1 MRKIFLFIALVLFA
15 YSNVYANLGVTTTK
29 FTYSYNA
36 RKALGQGTVY
46 AATSDIFNPSRVETL
61 TNQAGSYSV
70 THRDDQTHT
79 KIDRYIYLDALPA
92 EGYGFLQW
100 RKVDS
105 FSENNTTISVLG
117 NTRKLN
123 TVETINTSGS
133 VFYYEADFAPTMVSV
148 SSETPDKCQV
158 FIDKEINEIGETVT
172 LTATTEANYKITWKK
187 KVGNT
192 VTTVSTN
199 NPLVV
204 PVTEQAHYLASAT
217 LNNTTLSGYYR
228 LRSANPDPEYNHDY
242 VRLADNFFDMHALV
256 ASKPSNNPN
265 NYLGGIPGV
274 QVNAPFYV
282 NETCKVLK
290 RDLKLSND
298 VNKVFSDPSS
308 IVYIKKGSSDNE
320 YYLYAQGTH
329 VKEMTTG
336 VYHGSIDIS
345 YQGTNVYIVKA
356 SDVYSIYAPIKMQMS
371 LGIATFTVDFGKFY
385 FTNANHEFTVH
396 YADDNCNAKWFF
408 EKIDANSED
417 KFYSADFSNAINAN
431 DKYYTTLR
439 LPFNCQIPQGSKV
452 KAYSVTQYPAS
463 GDLTTLATMGT
474 TYSEG
479 QTIPAGIP
487 VVLESSSN
495 NPADNKLMPTDDPS
509 SYISSAKTNSDGVTT
524 GITTALYNEY
534 GRHKHDAQGDQP
546 TTGDGVGYFSVAYS
560 GSAKIYKLGVN
571 DDGVVGFWDEATTLK
586 GNEAYAT
593 QPCALFPKE
602 VLLKDLPETVDQIT
616 YKVTNPL
623 TVAYVDA
630 ENSTIYAKDEDGT
643 VTQAPTG
650 NEIDFMDIHYPEGN
664 YGNGNY
670 SNWIAIK
677 VATLSE
683 NVRKGVKLKNVTG
696 KVVDDINNRTIECKT
711 VEVDGTGNFTP
722 KTYSIANF
730 SGSPQYVN
738 TTPFF
743 FATPKPNEVCEI
755 VWAQYDDQGEG
766 NTYFIVPQTSAGF
779 EGSVNADFTI
789 CEQNPAPQPNAVY
802 KFLGLVRKNAGQK
815 AASNMYTVYP
825 LEQMNSMGDTSVPTG
840 ISNVNTGNVV
850 NVKYYNVMGVESSV
864 PFNGVNIVV
873 TTYDNG
879 TRSISKILR

>member
-1 MRKIFLFIALVLFA
+1 MRKIFLIIALVLFA
-15 YSNVYANLGVTTTK
+15 YSDVYASSFVKTTDFSYTYNVKRAIGAGKVYASNSDEFNPERVDNLQNVTVA
-29 FTYSYNA
+29 N
-36 RKALGQGTVY
+36 TVY
-46 AATSDIFNPSRVETL
+46 SSSAQTSET
-61 TNQAGSYSV
+61 
-70 THRDDQTHT
+70 
-79 KIDRYIYLDALPA
+79 KEIYLDALPDQ
-92 EGYGFLQW
+92 GYGFLKW
-100 RKVDS
+100 RKVDAD
-105 FSENNTTISVLG
+105 G
-117 NTRKLN
+117 NDIVNPIGTTRKTKRAEN
-123 TVETINTSGS
+123 ITTTGNN
-133 VFYYEADFAPTMVSV
+133 VFYYEADFAETMVSV
-148 SSETPDKCQV
+148 SNGNSRCQV
-158 FIDKEINEIGETVT
+158 FIDKEINAIGQTVT
-172 LTATTEANYKITWKK
+172 ITATTNANCDITWTKNGTPMPEYK
-187 KVGNT
+187 NK
-192 VTTVSTN
+192 SI
-199 NPLVV
+199 LVI
-204 PVTEQAHYLASAT
+204 PVTEKAHYVASAT
-217 LNNTTLSGYYR
+217 LKNDKLPNGYYR
-228 LRSANPDPEYNHDY
+228 LKSANPNSSFNNNF
-242 VRLADNFFDMHALV
+242 VRINDNWFDMTSICSTITAV
-256 ASKPSNNPN
+256 QTSVPS
-265 NYLGGIPGV
+265 V
-274 QVNAPFYV
+274 VSRARD
-282 NETCKVLK
+282 VLK
-290 RDLKLSND
+290 RDLKISNN
-298 VNKVFSDPSS
+298 VLTDPSS
-308 IVYIKKGSSDNE
+308 IVYIKRNTSSSAEGDYE
-320 YYLYAQGTH
+320 YYLYSQGTH
-329 VKEMTTG
+329 VKEITNGTH
-336 VYHGSIDIS
+336 HGSYPIT
-345 YQGTNVYIVKA
+345 YNGTNVNILR
-356 SDVYSIYAPIKMQMS
+356 SGDVYSVFAHIHMNASILS
-371 LGIATFTVDFGKFY
+371 FSFNVDLGNFFFCDD
-385 FTNANHEFTVH
+385 ANHVFTID
-396 YADDNCNAKWFF
+396 YTDDDCNTKWYFEPINAD
-408 EKIDANSED
+408 SEEY
-417 KFYSADFSNAINAN
+417 FYSADFSNAITAN

-439 LPFNCQIPQGSKV
+439 LPFNCQIPTGSKV
-452 KAYSVTQYPAS
+452 KAYSVTQYPAT
-463 GDLTTLATMGT
+463 GDLTTLATMGA

-479 QTIPAGIP
+479 QTIPAGLPI
-487 VVLESSSN
+487 VLESSSN
-495 NPADNKLMPTDDPS
+495 NPADNKLMPTGDPS
-509 SYISSAKTNSDGVTT
+509 GYISSAATNTSGATNS
-524 GITTALYNEY
+524 ITTVLYNKY
-534 GRHKHDAQGDQP
+534 GKHSHDSHDDQP

-560 GSAKIYKLGVN
+560 GSEKIYKLGVN
-571 DDGVVGFWDEATTLK
+571 DDGVVGFWDEATTLN

-593 QPCALFPKE
+593 QQCALFPKE

-643 VTQAPTG
+643 VTQSASG
-650 NEIDFMDIHYPEGN
+650 DEIDFMAVHYPEGN

-840 ISNVNTGNVV
+840 IGNVNTGNVV

-864 PFNGVNIVV
+864 PFKGVNIVV

-879 TRSISKILR
+879 TRSTSKIVR